1 MKILSLFWITD
12 KVCELRGAKLD
23 NGLVKIKK
31 KTFQVDK
38 SQPYF
43 FMSTGSFLRKKL
55 TPLYILKHNSPFPL
69 QMPPIGKLQ
78 YSSENIT
85 NLLELKTLDNI
96 LQTPGQNKANTIMF
110 LAIGAAMGGL
120 VSAVLFLTHIVPI

>member
-43 FMSTGSFLRKKL
+43 FMSRGSFLRKKL

-96 LQTPGQNKANTIMF
+96 LQTHGQNKANTIMF